1 MDSRFKVQVQHHFAH
16 VGTFN
21 LKKALTALRPT
32 SGSVYGA
39 VGDLHF
45 EIFAPILASKSSWRL
60 SRLVADGIVSLKQ
73 QHLQKE
79 EGEVLPL
86 SQLLSSLASR
96 KLEHCRRLLLGSGA
110 RWHAV
115 SVCRTWRHCCA
126 ATRQREGVGSH

>member
-1 MDSRFKVQVQHHFAH
+1 MDSGFKVQVPHHFAH

-32 SGSVYGA
+32 SGSVYGV

-45 EIFAPILASKSSWRL
+45 EIFAPILASESSWRL

-79 EGEVLPL
+79 EG
-86 SQLLSSLASR
+86 
-96 KLEHCRRLLLGSGA
+96 
-110 RWHAV
+110 
-115 SVCRTWRHCCA
+115 
-126 ATRQREGVGSH
+126 